1 MMSQQGHPIAYFGH
15 KLSKSMQQ
23 ASTYYREMFAITQA
37 GNK

>member
-23 ASTYYREMFAITQA
+23 ASTYIAITQA